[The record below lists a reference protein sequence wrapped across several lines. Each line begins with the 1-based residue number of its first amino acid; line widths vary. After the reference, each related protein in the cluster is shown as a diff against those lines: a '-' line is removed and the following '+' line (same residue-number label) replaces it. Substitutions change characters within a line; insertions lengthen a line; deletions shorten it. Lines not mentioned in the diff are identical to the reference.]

1 MNDMES
7 DDDGVILPNSPL
19 YAHLTEAGFEI
30 PDTELT
36 FTEPTGDKR
45 PSLKEGCRLPRSKFT
60 LFLPNLLSLFA
71 SELSKVKSVALHLL
85 HNYDGRPLLERIL
98 ECPCLDEEDQRFLT
112 NLLEAQDVTI
122 RKEKLR
128 SSFLC
133 CSILTGVAVCFVA
146 RFLAAGERGYGESL
160 AASCVACALLFVAGA
175 AAVKRCLL
183 HQYRANVAAL
193 LGTMQDMQA
202 MIRKCLQIIQEAEV
216 VARGF
221 TLASH
226 NVPIHRIEMNMLM
239 PNLDPQRQCPE
250 LRRSVFLWT
259 RELFLIGKSAT
270 LEAIESVP
278 LEGEL
283 DTSTI
288 YLACTAPEDVNAEL
302 FAPLG
307 KALDEGTDNFSLSA
321 LKAMLYL
328 MHIQLSEFLRRLSLC
343 VMPGIKK
350 SCLFDALTMKTI
362 VSELTE
368 RIRAQLTNFSN
379 AYHFYK
385 SSQMTE
391 ELERRPLR
399 SLRARPHELHTAA
412 HSLGLHLQAALKR
425 AQAVESITESIEDDA
440 DLEPL
445 EANLSCLLA
454 EVKAELASG
463 CNCLEEVSLVLDKK
477 SGRKELV
484 ESPALELPS
493 PASIG
498 GPGLVVI
505 KEEDVPVV
513 EDEVFEASVPDKM
526 EPGDVESDDDYELP
540 LEKKQ
545 KEASAVV
552 FKELKSVLV
561 LKAKEHREREKN
573 ALARAGLEGEHFDK
587 LGFVVPESEGR
598 NDAHVG
604 DGSTPF
610 GEEAAAR
617 GATPF
622 HRSAMG
628 DERSE
633 EPVFRPSSDG
643 ESLKQGDTAEIP
655 TDAQFGYDAPLPGNL
670 LHPRNIAFL
679 AAIRSRQL
687 RPMEVNT
694 FEDDVSGGSSCE
706 DDEGCDSDGGGREC
720 SA

>member
-1 MNDMES
+1 M
-7 DDDGVILPNSPL
+7 
-19 YAHLTEAGFEI
+19 
-30 PDTELT
+30 
-36 FTEPTGDKR
+36 
-45 PSLKEGCRLPRSKFT
+45 
-60 LFLPNLLSLFA
+60 
-71 SELSKVKSVALHLL
+71 
-85 HNYDGRPLLERIL
+85 
-98 ECPCLDEEDQRFLT
+98 
-112 NLLEAQDVTI
+112 LEAQDVTI

-146 RFLAAGERGYGESL
+146 RFLAAGERGYSESL

-175 AAVKRCLL
+175 ATVKRCLL
-183 HQYRANVAAL
+183 HQYRASVAAL

-343 VMPGIKK
+343 VMPGIKE

-362 VSELTE
+362 VSDLTE

-385 SSQMTE
+385 SSQMME
-391 ELERRPLR
+391 ELEGRPLR
-399 SLRARPHELHTAA
+399 TLRARPHELHTAA

-477 SGRKELV
+477 SGRKEPV
-484 ESPALELPS
+484 ESPALELPP

-513 EDEVFEASVPDKM
+513 EDEVFEASVPEKT

-540 LEKKQ
+540 LEKQQ

-587 LGFVVPESEGR
+587 LGFVVPETEGR
-598 NDAHVG
+598 NDTHVG
-604 DGSTPF
+604 DGSAPF
-610 GEEAAAR
+610 EGEAGAR

-643 ESLKQGDTAEIP
+643 VSLKQGDTAEIAI
-655 TDAQFGYDAPLPGNL
+655 DAQLGYDAPLPGNL
-670 LHPRNIAFL
+670 LHPRNIAL
-679 AAIRSRQL
+679 MAAIRSRQL
-687 RPMEVNT
+687 PPMEVNT
-694 FEDDVSGGSSCE
+694 FEDDVSSGSSCQ
-706 DDEGCDSDGGGREC
+706 DDAGCDSDGGEWEC

>member
-1 MNDMES
+1 
-7 DDDGVILPNSPL
+7 
-19 YAHLTEAGFEI
+19 
-30 PDTELT
+30 
-36 FTEPTGDKR
+36 
-45 PSLKEGCRLPRSKFT
+45 
-60 LFLPNLLSLFA
+60 
-71 SELSKVKSVALHLL
+71 
-85 HNYDGRPLLERIL
+85 
-98 ECPCLDEEDQRFLT
+98 
-112 NLLEAQDVTI
+112 
-122 RKEKLR
+122 
-128 SSFLC
+128 
-133 CSILTGVAVCFVA
+133 
-146 RFLAAGERGYGESL
+146 
-160 AASCVACALLFVAGA
+160 
-175 AAVKRCLL
+175 
-183 HQYRANVAAL
+183 
-193 LGTMQDMQA
+193 
-202 MIRKCLQIIQEAEV
+202 
-216 VARGF
+216 
-221 TLASH
+221 
-226 NVPIHRIEMNMLM
+226 
-239 PNLDPQRQCPE
+239 
-250 LRRSVFLWT
+250 
-259 RELFLIGKSAT
+259 
-270 LEAIESVP
+270 
-278 LEGEL
+278 
-283 DTSTI
+283 
-288 YLACTAPEDVNAEL
+288 
-302 FAPLG
+302 
-307 KALDEGTDNFSLSA
+307 
-321 LKAMLYL
+321 
-328 MHIQLSEFLRRLSLC
+328 
-343 VMPGIKK
+343 MPGIKK

-477 SGRKELV
+477 SGRKEAV

-513 EDEVFEASVPDKM
+513 ED
-526 EPGDVESDDDYELP
+526 ELP

-598 NDAHVG
+598 NDTRVG

-655 TDAQFGYDAPLPGNL
+655 TDAQFGYDPPLPGNL

-694 FEDDVSGGSSCE
+694 FEDDVSGGSSYTKVDLLICE
-706 DDEGCDSDGGGREC
+706 QKRINCLYLLAVGVPWLPGPPSQCLPPHITTLHQWTTPNNNSRETLLSLWAFAHEAGTDC
-720 SA
+720 RM